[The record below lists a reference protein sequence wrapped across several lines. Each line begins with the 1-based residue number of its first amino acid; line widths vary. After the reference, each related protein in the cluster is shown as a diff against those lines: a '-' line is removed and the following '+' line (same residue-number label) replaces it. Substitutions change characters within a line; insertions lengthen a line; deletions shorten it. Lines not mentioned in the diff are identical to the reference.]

1 MRFILDTN
9 TVSALMKGDPPV
21 AGRVAEIARDD
32 VAICQV
38 TAAEIEFGLK
48 YLTSSKRRSLLQDQW
63 NVVGDELLRL
73 PWTDEV
79 SRVFGERKAQ
89 LERRGNRM
97 SDFDLAIA
105 AHALAY
111 DLTVVTSDRAFSRLR
126 VRRENWN
133 SE

>member
-21 AGRVAEIARDD
+21 AERISEIARDD
-32 VAICQV
+32 VAIAQV

-48 YLTSSKRRSLLQDQW
+48 YLQSSKRRSLLQEQW
-63 NVVGDELLRL
+63 NVVGEELLRL
-73 PWTDEV
+73 AWTDEV
-79 SRVFGERKAQ
+79 SRIFGERKAK

-111 DLTVVTSDRAFSRLR
+111 DLTIVTSDRAFSCLRL
-126 VRRENWN
+126 RRENWI
-133 SE
+133 SR

>member
-21 AGRVAEIARDD
+21 AERITEIARDD
-32 VAICQV
+32 VAISQV

-48 YLTSSKRRSLLQDQW
+48 YLPSSKRRSQLQEQW
-63 NVVGDELLRL
+63 NVVGEELLRL

-79 SRVFGERKAQ
+79 SRIFGERKAQ

-111 DLTVVTSDRAFSRLR
+111 DLTIVTSDRALSRLR
-126 VRRENWN
+126 LPRENWMTR
-133 SE
+133 